1 MNISYVYALIAAIL
15 SSIGDILYN
24 EKVVKNKINVSDYI
38 IYSNIIS
45 FIGTLLY
52 IILYNGAPNK
62 LNNNTI
68 FIIILLNLLS
78 YLIISPLT
86 YKSYKLNP
94 NNSGAIKSILS
105 MNIIIYILYYTEI
118 MDSITGLSVSLIM
131 MGFALLAYK

>member
-78 YLIISPLT
+78 Y
-86 YKSYKLNP
+86 
-94 NNSGAIKSILS
+94 
-105 MNIIIYILYYTEI
+105 
-118 MDSITGLSVSLIM
+118 
-131 MGFALLAYK
+131 

>member
-52 IILYNGAPNK
+52 IILYNGAPN
-62 LNNNTI
+62 
-68 FIIILLNLLS
+68 
-78 YLIISPLT
+78 
-86 YKSYKLNP
+86 
-94 NNSGAIKSILS
+94 
-105 MNIIIYILYYTEI
+105 
-118 MDSITGLSVSLIM
+118 
-131 MGFALLAYK
+131 